1 MKITSILIVIVSILS
16 IMSYVYAD
24 IPHVPSK
31 GLKVRQ
37 LDHAD
42 MYDGFQIK
50 CDASIPEGTEL
61 EIDKLE
67 TDGDGST
74 SAESV
79 DEMCPS
85 IDFVDGTYLLA
96 PGKDITISSEGNIE
110 GAEFAPYRLT
120 FNAHVEVGGI
130 TYKFVKKHICIKSAR
145 NRITRLYE
153 KFIFNPDPDVSA
165 GESVISWASDPAGFW
180 LYVLPFNSADK
191 GKIAYFFLC
200 YIPPQR
206 PVVRLEYANY
216 KIKCD
221 ASIPAE
227 TKLTFLSLIPQ
238 EEAPKPID
246 FLDGTYTLV
255 SGEDVSVA
263 SEGKIESGELLV
275 PKQVHFSARI
285 DVGEKSYMFICKQ
298 MDMCL
303 TESPASILH
312 KKFILNP
319 DPSVFDGESI
329 ISWASDPAGFWL
341 YALPFNCTYIGAIAY
356 FYLCYIPPEPL
367 VVEPVRY

>member
-1 MKITSILIVIVSILS
+1 MKITSILIIIVGVLS
-16 IMSYVYAD
+16 IMPYV
-24 IPHVPSK
+24 HSE

-37 LDHAD
+37 LDCAD
-42 MYDGFQIK
+42 MYSGFQIK
-50 CDASIPEGTEL
+50 CDASIPEGV
-61 EIDKLE
+61 KLKI
-67 TDGDGST
+67 
-74 SAESV
+74 AEPV
-79 DEMCPS
+79 LDDARTL
-85 IDFVDGTYLLA
+85 IDFVAGTYPFD
-96 PGKDITISSEGNIE
+96 PGKDITILSEGDIE
-110 GAEFAPYRLT
+110 GTKFDPYRLT
-120 FNAHVEVGGI
+120 FNAHVEVAGVE
-130 TYKFVKKHICIKSAR
+130 YAFERKHICIESTR
-145 NRITRLYE
+145 NPITRLYE

-180 LYVLPFNSADK
+180 LYVLPFNSADR

-206 PVVRLEYANY
+206 PIDTLEYANY

-221 ASIPAE
+221 ASIPAGTE
-227 TKLTFLSLIPQ
+227 LTFFSMIPQ
-238 EEAPKPID
+238 EEAPQSID
-246 FLDGTYTLV
+246 FLNRNYRLIP
-255 SGEDVSVA
+255 GEDITVA

-285 DVGEKSYMFICKQ
+285 DVGEKSYVFICKQ

-312 KKFILNP
+312 KKFIQNP

-329 ISWASDPAGFWL
+329 ISWASEPAGFWL